1 MSRFKLFI
9 CAAALAAFFSS
20 NLLGMTVIATEDFTY
35 ADGSLVPN
43 GGWANHS
50 GNAGDLLVTSGAAV
64 VQHGTPSEDAN
75 LNFGSY
81 SSGTLT
87 ASFDIVVNDDTVIG
101 GGDYE
106 YFAHFF
112 TNGSFNFRSR
122 LDVVPPTGAGDF
134 TLGISSASSTAEA
147 TLASDFAYGSTVP
160 VVLEFDLDSG
170 TGSLTAG
177 GQTIMGSANGMEAL
191 DSFALRQSDSSNNE
205 SVTVD
210 NLVISHMPVPE
221 PNPLMLCGLALISLV
236 GLRRRK

>member
-1 MSRFKLFI
+1 MSRIKLFI
-9 CAAALAAFFSS
+9 CAASLAAFFSS
-20 NLLGMTVIATEDFTY
+20 NILGMTVIATDDFAY
-35 ADGSLVPN
+35 PDGSLVPN

-50 GNAGDLLVTSGAAV
+50 GNAGDLLVAGGEAV

-81 SSGTLT
+81 SSGTIT
-87 ASFDIVVNDDTVIG
+87 AAFDIVVNDDTIIS

-122 LDVVPPTGAGDF
+122 LDIVPPTGAGDF

-147 TLASDFAYGSTVP
+147 TLTTDFSYGSTIP
-160 VVLEFDLDSG
+160 VVLEFDLDTG
-170 TGSLTAG
+170 TGSVTAA
-177 GQTIMGSANGMEAL
+177 GQTIVGSANGMETL

-205 SVTVD
+205 TINVD

-221 PNPLMLCGLALISLV
+221 PSPLLLSSLALIGLI